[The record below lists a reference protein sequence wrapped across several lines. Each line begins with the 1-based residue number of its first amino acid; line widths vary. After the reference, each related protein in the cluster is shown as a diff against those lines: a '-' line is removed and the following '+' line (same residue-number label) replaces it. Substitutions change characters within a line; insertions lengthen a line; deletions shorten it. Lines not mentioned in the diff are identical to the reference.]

1 MKRLISV
8 ITAAA
13 LMFGMCGCNVNR
25 DTKEESDALISFTD
39 DDGRKI
45 ELDKPAERIISLYS
59 AHTENLY
66 YLDAQSTLIGGYKT
80 CIYPPEAA
88 FLDMYDY
95 SADPEA
101 VIAAAPDVV
110 LIRPF
115 ISRKA
120 PDFVNAIEKAGI
132 TVVSLYPD
140 SLDKSE
146 AKRS

>member
-80 CIYPPEAA
+80 WICMI
-88 FLDMYDY
+88 M
-95 SADPEA
+95 
-101 VIAAAPDVV
+101 
-110 LIRPF
+110 RQT
-115 ISRKA
+115 RK
-120 PDFVNAIEKAGI
+120 
-132 TVVSLYPD
+132 L
-140 SLDKSE
+140 
-146 AKRS
+146 